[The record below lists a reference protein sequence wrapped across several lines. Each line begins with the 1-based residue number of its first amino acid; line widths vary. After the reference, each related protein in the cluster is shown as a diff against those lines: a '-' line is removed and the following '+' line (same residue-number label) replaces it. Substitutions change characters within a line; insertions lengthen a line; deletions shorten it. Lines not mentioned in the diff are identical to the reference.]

1 MKRVILV
8 EDEVEYQIHL
18 AEALKSGDR
27 TWFINN
33 FIRGKSA
40 VEFVKGLTTPPDIAV
55 VDLGLSDM
63 SGIDVIQEF
72 HDQWPN
78 MPILIFTS
86 FPSAMNVREGL
97 STGARGYIVK
107 DDHGITIST
116 AIHEALVGHT
126 PISPKIAGY
135 LTCLMKQHKIISEDK
150 PRLSLQEQ
158 KLLDM
163 ISAGNSY
170 AVAAHTMGLKLST
183 VHAYSRNLFKKLNVN
198 SKTQALIRA
207 REFGLTQ

>member
-8 EDEVEYQIHL
+8 EDEVEYQTHL
-18 AEALKSGDR
+18 ADALMTGDG
-27 TWFINN
+27 TWSVNN
-33 FIRGKSA
+33 FTNGKSA
-40 VEFVKGLTTPPDIAV
+40 VEFLKGLTTPPDIAI
-55 VDLGLSDM
+55 VDLGLPDM

-72 HDQWPN
+72 HDRRPS

-86 FPSAMNVREGL
+86 FPSAMNVRDGI
-97 STGARGYIVK
+97 SRGARGYIVK

-116 AIHEALVGHT
+116 AIHEALIGHT
-126 PISPKIAGY
+126 PISPKVAGY
-135 LTCLMKQHKIISEDK
+135 LTGFVKQNKNIVKDK

-170 AVAAHTMGLKLST
+170 AVAAHSMGLKLST
-183 VHAYSRNLFKKLNVN
+183 VHSYSRNLFKKLNAK